1 MDEPRDSGESF
12 RTRKVGRGP
21 RAGLFAFTALAC
33 AAALLFLPSRTG
45 HFPSVRRAI
54 PVPGRIPIV
63 DASVPK
69 TQSTIVRG
77 TVRPGDTLAS
87 LLAEHLSAEE
97 IQQAT
102 RSSRKVFHPR
112 RIRAGNAYHVALEN
126 EAFERFVYQI
136 DADEQFVI
144 RKQGSAFAI
153 AREEIPYTV
162 RAMVVR
168 GEISTN
174 LFAAMEA
181 AGEDPELATRLAQI
195 FAWEVDFLRNL
206 QKGDSFRM
214 LLEKRFRD
222 GRPCGYGRILAA
234 EFKNERKTWQA
245 VLYEDGK
252 GRAAYYSPEGKSLK
266 KAFLKAPLNYSR
278 ISSGYSK
285 RRFHP
290 ITKTWKPHPAID
302 YAAPAG
308 TPVNAVADGTVLE
321 AACNPF
327 NGNYVKIRHRNGYET
342 TYLHLSRFAKGL
354 RKGASVA
361 QGQVIGFVGSTGLAT
376 GPHLCFRITRNGKPM
391 DPRRLDSASLSAF
404 SPKELAR
411 FKVRAQAL
419 LARLDEAPAGP
430 RGSTKTVASR
440 QP

>member
-1 MDEPRDSGESF
+1 MGEPRNSGESL
-12 RTRKVGRGP
+12 RARKGGTAP
-21 RAGLFAFTALAC
+21 RAGLVAFTALAC

-45 HFPSVRRAI
+45 HFPSIRRAI
-54 PVPGRIPIV
+54 PVPGRIPPV

-69 TQSTIVRG
+69 TQSKIVTG

-97 IQQAT
+97 IQKVT

-112 RIRAGNAYHVALEN
+112 RIRAGNAYHISLEN
-126 EAFERFVYQI
+126 GAFDRFVYEI
-136 DADEQFVI
+136 DGDEQLVI
-144 RKQGSAFAI
+144 QKEGGTFEIS
-153 AREEIPYTV
+153 REEIPYTA
-162 RAMVVR
+162 RAVVVR
-168 GEISTN
+168 GSISTN
-174 LFAAMEA
+174 LFAALES
-181 AGEDPELATRLAQI
+181 AGEDPELATRLAEI

-214 LLEKRFRD
+214 LVEKRFRD

-234 EFKNERKTWQA
+234 EFKNDRKTWQA

-252 GRAAYYSPEGKSLK
+252 GRTAYYSPEGKSLK
-266 KAFLKAPLNYSR
+266 KAFLKAPLHYTR

-285 RRFHP
+285 RRLHP

-321 AACNPF
+321 AAHNPF

-342 TYLHLSRFAKGL
+342 TYLHLARFAKGL

-376 GPHLCFRITRNGKPM
+376 GPHLCFRITQNGKPV

-404 SPKELAR
+404 SPTELAR
-411 FKVRAQAL
+411 FKARAEAL
-419 LARLDEAPAGP
+419 LARLDEKPTGP
-430 RGSTKTVASR
+430 RGAVTVASR
-440 QP
+440 KR